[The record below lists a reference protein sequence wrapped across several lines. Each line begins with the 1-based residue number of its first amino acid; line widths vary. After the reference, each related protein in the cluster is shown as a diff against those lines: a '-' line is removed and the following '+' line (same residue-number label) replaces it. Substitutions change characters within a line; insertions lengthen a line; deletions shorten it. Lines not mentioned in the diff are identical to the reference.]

1 MARLHEKT
9 NAFLEPVLRD
19 GLRPL
24 RASVTFKKTLA
35 ASRSVGPVA
44 FWELRKIF
52 SRPSFEEIFDG
63 YFKRDPSQVPEMFG
77 AGGINLN
84 PTLQIFG
91 DASLVQPA
99 V

>member
-35 ASRSVGPVA
+35 ASRGMSPVA

-63 YFKRDPSQVPEMFG
+63 YFKRDPSQIPEEFR